1 MEASCWVS
9 IKGEE
14 KPRAEDEENS
24 SKTQRKNPE
33 NREGRTGQELRSG
46 RRITQGTETKR
57 NRDKRNKKTQRNN
70 VNITIFSNAGDREK
84 NENTG
89 RGETEEKIE
98 RRAEI
103 QKEITGRAGEKKG
116 SIHTDKD

>member
-1 MEASCWVS
+1 MGLKQRKTETNA
-9 IKGEE
+9 IK
-14 KPRAEDEENS
+14 KPRGTTLTSPS
-24 SKTQRKNPE
+24 SRTQ
-33 NREGRTGQELRSG
+33 
-46 RRITQGTETKR
+46 
-57 NRDKRNKKTQRNN
+57 
-70 VNITIFSNAGDREK
+70 GDREK

-103 QKEITGRAGEKKG
+103 QKEITRRAGEKKG

>member
-1 MEASCWVS
+1 LLLSLQTKE
-9 IKGEE
+9 
-14 KPRAEDEENS
+14 
-24 SKTQRKNPE
+24 KTQKNRAINP
-33 NREGRTGQELRSG
+33 
-46 RRITQGTETKR
+46 
-57 NRDKRNKKTQRNN
+57 KKYR
-70 VNITIFSNAGDREK
+70 VK

-103 QKEITGRAGEKKG
+103 QKEITRRAGEKKG